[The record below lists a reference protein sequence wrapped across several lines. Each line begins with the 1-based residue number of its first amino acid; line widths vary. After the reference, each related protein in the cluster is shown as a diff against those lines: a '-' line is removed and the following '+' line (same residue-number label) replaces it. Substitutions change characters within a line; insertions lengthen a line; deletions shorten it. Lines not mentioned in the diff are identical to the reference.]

1 MNGYLATTGFH
12 VDGVVMKDAPEAHYR
27 MISADYFTALGIPV
41 LEGRPFGAADRGGS
55 APVAIVNETFA
66 RHHFGGNAVGRR
78 MRLDDGQTPPREV
91 GVVGVAGN
99 VKHFGLER
107 ETVIEV
113 YVPMGQ
119 VPDPTTVWLANNMYW
134 VVRTEG
140 APLAA
145 ANAVRR
151 EIAAVDPAVPASFVR
166 SMDQWVAGTIAPRRL
181 NLLLV
186 EAFAAAAL
194 LLAAV
199 GVYAVAASTVASRAR
214 EIGIRTALGASGRSA
229 VGLVVRG
236 SLKPVLAGLAVGMIG
251 ALLGWRALSGLL
263 FGVTPGDPVSLGIA
277 VATLAGV
284 ALVASYVPAR
294 RAASVD
300 PLIALRMD

>member
-1 MNGYLATTGFH
+1 
-12 VDGVVMKDAPEAHYR
+12 
-27 MISADYFTALGIPV
+27 
-41 LEGRPFGAADRGGS
+41 
-55 APVAIVNETFA
+55 
-66 RHHFGGNAVGRR
+66 
-78 MRLDDGQTPPREV
+78 
-91 GVVGVAGN
+91 
-99 VKHFGLER
+99 
-107 ETVIEV
+107 
-113 YVPMGQ
+113 
-119 VPDPTTVWLANNMYW
+119 